1 MSFTGSII
9 IVNFNSGDSL
19 ARCLGSIDELEK
31 DARVL
36 VVDNAST
43 DGSEKAAE
51 RGGRVALQRN
61 SENLGFGRAVNQGL
75 ARSEGEF
82 VLLLNPDC
90 ELRSD
95 ALDRLVSA
103 LRGHP
108 RSAIAGP
115 KILDHDGAVQ
125 GSARGDPTLLT
136 GLFGRSTL
144 LTRVLSGSTLARR
157 NVRFD
162 LMTGDGVNNADES
175 GEDVDWVS
183 GACMMVRR
191 DMLNVVGG
199 FDERYFLYWE
209 DADLCR
215 RLRAR
220 GWSIRYVT
228 NAEVVHQVG
237 RSSRTVHALATRA
250 FHDSAYLYYATHV
263 AQTPF
268 MRGLAR
274 VVLGARCRLKQVHP
288 RRTP

>member
-1 MSFTGSII
+1 M
-9 IVNFNSGDSL
+9 
-19 ARCLGSIDELEK
+19 
-31 DARVL
+31 
-36 VVDNAST
+36 DNASI

-51 RGGRVALQRN
+51 RRGRVALERN
-61 SENLGFGRAVNQGL
+61 VENVGFGRAVNQGL
-75 ARSEGEF
+75 ARTEGEF

-90 ELRSD
+90 ELRPD

-103 LRGHP
+103 LRRHP

-144 LTRVLSGSTLARR
+144 LTRVFAGSKLARR

-162 LMTGDGVNNADES
+162 LMSGDAANNAGEA

-199 FDERYFLYWE
+199 FDERYSCIGRTPISAAACVVE
-209 DADLCR
+209 
-215 RLRAR
+215 
-220 GWSIRYVT
+220 GWSVRYVT

-237 RSSRTVHALATRA
+237 QSSRTAHRTSHAGVSRQRLPLLRDACRA
-250 FHDSAYLYYATHV
+250 NRRSCAAW
-263 AQTPF
+263 
-268 MRGLAR
+268 RESSWAR
-274 VVLGARCRLKQVHP
+274 VAASNKSIPDGPLKQMAQRAPARQGRNARHGTCLRACEGRIVTSSV
-288 RRTP
+288 R

>member
-19 ARCLGSIDELEK
+19 TRCLDSIAEFEEDSH
-31 DARVL
+31 VL

-43 DGSEKAAE
+43 DRSEKPAE

-61 SENLGFGRAVNQGL
+61 AENVGFARAVNQGL
-75 ARSEGEF
+75 ARTEGEF

-90 ELRSD
+90 ELRPDS
-95 ALDRLVSA
+95 LDRLVFE
-103 LRGHP
+103 LRRHP

-115 KILDHDGAVQ
+115 KILDQDGTVQ

-144 LTRVLSGSTLARR
+144 LTRVFSGSTLARR

-162 LMTGDGVNNADES
+162 LMTGDAANDT

-183 GACMMVRR
+183 GACMMARR
-191 DMLNVVGG
+191 DMLSAVGG

-215 RLRAR
+215 RLRGQ
-220 GWSIRYVT
+220 GWNIRYVT

-237 RSSRTVHALATRA
+237 QSSRTAHALATRA

-263 AQTPF
+263 ARTPF
-268 MRGLAR
+268 MRGVAR
-274 VVLGARCRLKQVHP
+274 VVLDARCRLKQARP
-288 RRTP
+288 RRSA